1 MVKKASD
8 VSKQKSTGSHFTPDN
23 LSAFL
28 ADRIIQFY
36 DFARAT
42 NENTLICDP
51 SCGDGNLLV
60 ALKQKLNNP
69 NVKFLGI
76 ESDIDSYT
84 DAQKRL
90 ATHKNI
96 SLLNSDFLELY
107 IENFAEK
114 DLFEQTNKL
123 KMQKPN
129 VIIANPPYV
138 RTQVLGSS
146 KSQDIANLF
155 LLKGRVDLYYAF
167 LIAMVNSLEDK
178 GIIGVI
184 TSNRFLYTRSGES
197 IREFLKAKLNIL
209 EIYDLGDTKFFD
221 AAVLPAIIIG
231 QKKNS
236 NVNSGKTSFSKIY
249 QSQFLS
255 TNTKSILKK
264 EDLLY
269 LSSNLFNGTVQLN
282 NSSYIINSNSI
293 NLPIDSNT
301 PWTLTEPKPQLKLNA
316 KKTYIV
322 KDFLKVKVG
331 IKTTA
336 DNVFIRNNWDS
347 LSECPEQD
355 LLKPLISSCDIHKWK
370 MNQSTA
376 NKILYPYMNAESRVA
391 VDLKSFPL
399 AKKYFN
405 LYEDQLK
412 GRKYVLEAGREWFEI
427 WVPHKPLD
435 WKYPKLV
442 FPDISKEPQFML
454 DLEGYLVNGNCYWI
468 PAHKKED
475 EELLYLVMGVSNSN
489 FLEYY
494 YDLHF
499 GNKLYSGKR
508 RFITQYVEKFPLP
521 DPNSIEAEKIIKFAK
536 KAFQAVAHENSLEV
550 TEILSDYFSMK
561 LSKEYR
567 LSSK

>member
-1 MVKKASD
+1 MVKKVIE

-28 ADRIIQFY
+28 ADRIIHFY
-36 DFARAT
+36 DFKDK
-42 NENTLICDP
+42 NSLVCDP

-60 ALKQKLNNP
+60 ALKEKIDTS

-76 ESDIDSYT
+76 ESDLTSYT
-84 DAQKRL
+84 DAQARL
-90 ATHKNI
+90 SKDKNI
-96 SLLNSDFLELY
+96 TLLNCDFLELY
-107 IENFAEK
+107 IQNFAEK
-114 DLFEQTNKL
+114 DLFEQKNKS
-123 KMQKPN
+123 KIQKPN

-167 LIAMVNSLEDK
+167 LIGMVNSLEEK

-197 IREFLKAKLNIL
+197 IREFLKAKLNVL

-231 QKKNS
+231 EKKVS
-236 NVNSGKTSFSKIY
+236 NTKSVKTNFSKIY

-255 TNTKSILKK
+255 TNTRYISKK

-269 LSSNLFNGTVQLN
+269 LSSNLFNGSVQLD

-293 NLPIDSNT
+293 TLPTDKNT
-301 PWTLTEPKPQLKLNA
+301 PWTLTESNPQSKVNA
-316 KKTYIV
+316 KKGYII

-336 DNVFIRNNWDS
+336 DNVFIRNDWNS
-347 LSECPEQD
+347 LSKAPESD
-355 LLKPLISSCDIHKWK
+355 LLKSLISSCDIHKWT
-370 MNQSTA
+370 MNNPTTY
-376 NKILYPYMNAESRVA
+376 KILYPYINAESRVA
-391 VDLKSFPL
+391 VDLKLYPF
-399 AKKYFN
+399 AKKYFH
-405 LYEDQLK
+405 LYEEQLRS
-412 GRKYVLEAGREWFEI
+412 RKYVIEAGREWYEI

-454 DLEGYLVNGNCYWI
+454 DLEGHLVNGNCYWI
-468 PAHKKED
+468 PATDKDSEQ
-475 EELLYLVMGVSNSN
+475 LLYLIMGVSNSN

-521 DPNSIEAEKIIKFAK
+521 DPNSIEAEKIIKLSK
-536 KAFQAVAHENSLEV
+536 KAFTSNTNDIHLEI
-550 TEILSDYFSMK
+550 TEILSDYFCMT
-561 LSKEYR
+561 LPKEYG
-567 LSSK
+567 LAFK

>member
-1 MVKKASD
+1 
-8 VSKQKSTGSHFTPDN
+8 
-23 LSAFL
+23 
-28 ADRIIQFY
+28 
-36 DFARAT
+36 
-42 NENTLICDP
+42 
-51 SCGDGNLLV
+51 
-60 ALKQKLNNP
+60 
-69 NVKFLGI
+69 
-76 ESDIDSYT
+76 
-84 DAQKRL
+84 
-90 ATHKNI
+90 
-96 SLLNSDFLELY
+96 
-107 IENFAEK
+107 
-114 DLFEQTNKL
+114 
-123 KMQKPN
+123 MQKPN

-146 KSQDIANLF
+146 KSQGIANLF

-209 EIYDLGDTKFFD
+209 EVYDLGDTKFFD

-231 QKKNS
+231 QKKNTK
-236 NVNSGKTSFSKIY
+236 VNSTKTSFSKIY

-255 TNTKSILKK
+255 TNTKSIEKK

-282 NSSYIINSNSI
+282 NSSYLINSSSI
-293 NLPIDSNT
+293 NLPDDKNT
-301 PWTLTEPKPQLKLNA
+301 PWTLTESKSQLKLNA

-336 DNVFIRNNWDS
+336 DNVFIRNDWNS
-347 LSECPEQD
+347 LSNCPEED
-355 LLKPLISSCDIHKWK
+355 LLKSLISSCDIHRWK
-370 MNQSTA
+370 MNNPTA
-376 NKILYPYMNAESRVA
+376 NKILYPYLSAESRVA

-399 AKKYFN
+399 AKKYFHS
-405 LYEDQLK
+405 YEDQLK

-454 DLEGYLVNGNCYWI
+454 DLEGDLVNGNCYWI
-468 PAHKKED
+468 PAYNKED
-475 EELLYLVMGVSNSN
+475 EQLLYLVMGVSNTN

-536 KAFQAVAHENSLEV
+536 KSFVSADNNENSLEIA
-550 TEILSDYFSMK
+550 EILSDYFNMK
-561 LSKEYR
+561 LPKEYR
-567 LSSK
+567 LSLK